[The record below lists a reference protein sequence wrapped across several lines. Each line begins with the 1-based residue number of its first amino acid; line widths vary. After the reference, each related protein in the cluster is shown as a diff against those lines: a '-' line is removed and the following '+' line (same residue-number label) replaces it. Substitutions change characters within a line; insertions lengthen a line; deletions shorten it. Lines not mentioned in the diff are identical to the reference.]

1 MNTSGCFSDLLW
13 MPHSQHKISNAWENP
28 NICLNARCHCVGI
41 PFDPLCS
48 PALGNLGFYQIAKMR
63 KIKVDKYLIS
73 ALVEQM
79 TITLQDVSCLWG
91 LPIHG
96 KPLVGI
102 ADAPWSELVERL
114 LGILVDEQHMK
125 QKKRRKGDDN
135 IVVRD
140 SLLFEFG

>member
-13 MPHSQHKISNAWENP
+13 MPQSQHKISNAWENP

-48 PALGNLGFYQIAKMR
+48 PALENLGFYQIAKMR

-73 ALVEQM
+73 ALLFV
-79 TITLQDVSCLWG
+79 G

-140 SLLFEFG
+140 SLFFEFG